1 MSIEKIVKAMP
12 PHLRRKVEKIAAR
25 EKLTFTEAVL
35 FCLKR

>member
-1 MSIEKIVKAMP
+1 MSVDKIIKAMS

-25 EKLTFTEAVL
+25 EKLTLQQAVI